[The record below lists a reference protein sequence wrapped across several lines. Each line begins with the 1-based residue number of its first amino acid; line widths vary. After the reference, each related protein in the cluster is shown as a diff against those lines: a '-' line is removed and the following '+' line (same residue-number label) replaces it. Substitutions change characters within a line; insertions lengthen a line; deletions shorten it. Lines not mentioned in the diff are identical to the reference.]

1 MTGLYEIKSL
11 MSKLS
16 GGILTEAILME
27 ATRDEIYTQYY
38 DENNGKVKKIPRDI
52 FDKIC
57 EIGDVDNNPQKMSE
71 FAKWLCDMYDTPKW
85 VPTILQTMP
94 SQWLKEHFRTFRK
107 VQKIKPEGVD
117 LNLRNY
123 GIKSFMEKM
132 QYVSEQGLDVSK
144 SEIKKMGAETIYQ
157 DNEWK
162 VVNIKS
168 REAAMFYGKG
178 TTWCTSSR
186 DSSHFYE
193 DYSKRGLLIIFINL
207 VDKSKYQGL
216 FDFDCTWYELKD
228 EANEYFDETE
238 VFPSEMF
245 NYVTD
250 KAEELVKIRAERVW
264 EDESEINGDWVG
276 KTINE
281 FFSVYHVKRLDR
293 YRIRNEKTGEWLET
307 PHGNTFTDLFFY
319 PSINFLIVEYKF
331 GANECAFFIDGS
343 KASLFETD
351 MRGHMPTEIR
361 VRDEE
366 GNLQWGGSE
375 YFIIRFGGSKGK
387 ILNVKER
394 RYISIKGK
402 DVFKA
407 VFQVGN
413 LLTIDTFNDVKHLYS
428 MVKHQCVEIDGT
440 SNFSSLVVKGYN
452 IISVVSEK
460 GTYFYN
466 VGYDSYFKTNDDG
479 NFDMTAFRNGI
490 IISNIKTGDNPL
502 YKLYCVNNNTFL
514 SVDGVDTFDAFEN
527 LLYGRMIV
535 LAKYSDEPKMWL
547 YNTYTNNFCESENIP
562 IDNSEIEIYND
573 GVLLFWGD
581 NDILTY
587 YDYEKNIVNS
597 LPITIQKQDAHGEN
611 FNERELQNKE
621 LQAQRYIINDIEV
634 NIYLLPNLKVIL
646 CKNNKTGETK
656 RYDF

>member
-85 VPTILQTMP
+85 VPTILQAMP
-94 SQWLKEHFRTFRK
+94 SQWLKEHFKTFRK
-107 VQKIKPEGVD
+107 VQKIKPEGID

-123 GIKSFMEKM
+123 DIKSFMEKM
-132 QYVSEQGLDVSK
+132 KYVSEQGLDVSK

-186 DSSHFYE
+186 DYSHFYE

-245 NYVTD
+245 NFVTD

-264 EDESEINGDWVG
+264 EDESEINGDWDG

-293 YRIRNEKTGEWLET
+293 YRIRNDKTGEWLET
-307 PHGNTFTDLFFY
+307 PYGNTFTDLFFY
-319 PSINFLIVEYKF
+319 PNVNFLIVEHKF
-331 GANECAFFIDGS
+331 GANECAFFVDGS

-351 MRGHMPTEIR
+351 MRAHMPTEIR

-366 GNLQWGGSE
+366 GNLQWDGSE

-394 RYISIKGK
+394 RYIPINGK

-452 IISVVSEK
+452 IISIVSEK

-466 VGYDSYFKTNDDG
+466 VKYDSYFKTNDDD
-479 NFDMTAFRNGI
+479 NFDLTAFRNGI
-490 IISNIKTGDNPL
+490 IISNIKTDNNPL
-502 YKLYCVNNNTFL
+502 YKLYCVDNNTFL
-514 SVDGVDTFDAFEN
+514 SVDGVDTFDSFEN

-547 YNTYTNNFCESENIP
+547 YNTSTNNFCESENIP
-562 IDNSEIEIYND
+562 IDNSEIEIYSN
-573 GVLLFWGD
+573 GILLFWGD

-611 FNERELQNKE
+611 FNERDLQNKE

-656 RYDF
+656 RYNF

>member
-1 MTGLYEIKSL
+1 
-11 MSKLS
+11 
-16 GGILTEAILME
+16 
-27 ATRDEIYTQYY
+27 
-38 DENNGKVKKIPRDI
+38 
-52 FDKIC
+52 
-57 EIGDVDNNPQKMSE
+57 MSE

-107 VQKIKPEGVD
+107 VQKIKPEGID

-123 GIKSFMEKM
+123 SIKSFMEKM
-132 QYVSEQGLDVSK
+132 KYVSEEGLDVSK
-144 SEIKKMGAETIYQ
+144 SEIKKMGADTIYQ

-186 DSSHFYE
+186 DYSHFYE

-228 EANEYFDETE
+228 EANNYFDETV

-245 NYVTD
+245 DFVTD

-264 EDESEINGDWVG
+264 EDESEINGDWDG

-281 FFSVYHVKRLDR
+281 FFSVYRVKRLDR
-293 YRIRNEKTGEWLET
+293 YRIRNDKTGEWLET
-307 PHGNTFTDLFFY
+307 PYGNTFTDLFFY
-319 PSINFLIVEYKF
+319 PSINFLIVEHKF
-331 GANECAFFIDGS
+331 GANDCAFFVDGS

-351 MRGHMPTEIR
+351 MRGHIATEIY
-361 VRDEE
+361 VRDKD
-366 GNLQWGGSE
+366 GQLQWDSSE
-375 YFIIRFGGSKGK
+375 YFIIRFGGYKAK

-394 RYISIKGK
+394 RYIPINGK

-413 LLTIDTFNDVKHLYS
+413 LLAIETFNDNKLLYS
-428 MVKHQCVEIDGT
+428 MVDHRCIEIDGI

-452 IISVVSEK
+452 VISLVSEK
-460 GTYFYN
+460 GNYFYN
-466 VGYDSYFKTNDDG
+466 LKYNSYFKTNDG
-479 NFDMTAFRNGI
+479 GIFDMTAFRNGI
-490 IISNIKTGDNPL
+490 IISNIKTDNNPL
-502 YKLYCVNNNTFL
+502 YKLYCVDNNTFL
-514 SVDGVDTFDAFEN
+514 TVDGVDTFDSFEN

-547 YNTYTNNFCESENIP
+547 YNTSTNNFCESENIP
-562 IDNSEIEIYND
+562 IDNSDIEIYSN
-573 GVLLFWGD
+573 GILLFWGD
-581 NDILTY
+581 NDVLTC
-587 YDYEKNIVNS
+587 YDYENNTVS
-597 LPITIQKQDAHGEN
+597 QLPITIQKQDVHGAN
-611 FNERELQNKE
+611 FNKSELEDKERQMQSYN
-621 LQAQRYIINDIEV
+621 INGIV
-634 NIYLLPNLKVIL
+634 LNIYIFENLRTIIYIDTKTN
-646 CKNNKTGETK
+646 KNK
-656 RYDF
+656 RLDF

>member
-1 MTGLYEIKSL
+1 MKGLYEIKSL
-11 MSKLS
+11 MKRLN
-16 GGILTEAILME
+16 GGILTEAVLME

-52 FDKIC
+52 FDRIC

-85 VPTILQTMP
+85 VPTILQAMP

-123 GIKSFMEKM
+123 DIKSFMEKM
-132 QYVSEQGLDVSK
+132 KYVSEQGLDVSK

-168 REAAMFYGKG
+168 REAAMYYGKG

-186 DSSHFYE
+186 DYSHFYE

-228 EANEYFDETE
+228 EANDYFDETE

-245 NYVTD
+245 DFVTD

-264 EDESEINGDWVG
+264 EDESEINGDWEG

-281 FFSVYHVKRLDR
+281 FFSVYRVKRLDK

-307 PHGNTFTDLFFY
+307 PYGNTFTDLFFY
-319 PSINFLIVEYKF
+319 PSINFLVVEYKF
-331 GANECAFFIDGS
+331 GSLECAFFIDGS

-351 MRGHMPTEIR
+351 MRAHMPTEIH

-366 GNLQWGGSE
+366 GEHQWGSSE
-375 YFIIRFGGSKGK
+375 YFIIRFGASKGK

-394 RYISIKGK
+394 RYVPINGK
-402 DVFKA
+402 DVFKE

-413 LLTIDTFNDVKHLYS
+413 LLTINTFNDVKHLYS

-452 IISVVSEK
+452 IMSVVSEK
-460 GTYFYN
+460 GSYMYN
-466 VGYDSYFKTNDDG
+466 LIYDSYFKYNDAQE
-479 NFDMTAFRNGI
+479 FDSTSFRNGL
-490 IISNIKTGDNPL
+490 IISNINNERNPE
-502 YKLYCVNNNTFL
+502 YQVYSVNSNTFL
-514 SVDGVDTFDAFEN
+514 SVDGVNTFDSFEN
-527 LLYGRMIV
+527 LLYGRMVI

-547 YNTYTNNFCESENIP
+547 YNTSTNNFCESENLP
-562 IDNSEIEIYND
+562 IDNSDIEIYSN
-573 GVLLFWGD
+573 GSLLFWGD
-581 NDILTY
+581 NDVLTC
-587 YDYEKNIVNS
+587 YDYEKNIVKS

-611 FNERELQNKE
+611 FNERELQGKE
-621 LQAQRYIINDIEV
+621 LQAQNYIINGIYV

-646 CKNNKTGETK
+646 CKNINNGETK